1 MKVPFNIN
9 LSGKTAIVTG
19 GSGTLCSAMAYGLA
33 VCGAKVAIIE
43 RNKEKLASISEKLT
57 KDALD
62 EYNKN
67 VTIKGYSCNVINKD
81 ELSAAYETIKNELGS
96 CDILI
101 NGAGGNQPGAI
112 TSIEMLKKEKEDSD
126 YSFWNLDEDRI
137 RDVMDLNYMGTLL
150 PIQVFTKDM
159 VEKRSGSI
167 INIASVTSILPLT
180 KVIAYGNAKS
190 AILNLTQWLAVHF
203 GESGI
208 RCNAIAPGFYA
219 AEQNH
224 DLLFNADGTYTDR
237 ARKIITGTPM
247 GRFGNPEELIGA
259 ALFLASDETASFV
272 NGIVLPVDG
281 GYSAYS
287 GV

>member
-33 VCGAKVAIIE
+33 VSGAKVAIIG
-43 RNKEKLASISEKLT
+43 RNIEKLASVSEKLT
-57 KDALD
+57 KNALD
-62 EYNKN
+62 EYNKD

-81 ELSAAYETIKNELGS
+81 ELTAAYETIKNELGS

-112 TSIEMLKKEKEDSD
+112 TSIEMLKKDKEDSD

-180 KVIAYGNAKS
+180 KVMAYGNAKS
-190 AILNLTQWLAVHF
+190 AILNLTQRLPVHF

-259 ALFLASDETASFV
+259 ALFLASDETAGFV

>member
-33 VCGAKVAIIE
+33 VCGAKVAIIG
-43 RNKEKLASISEKLT
+43 RNKEKLASVSEKLT

-67 VTIKGYSCNVINKD
+67 VIVKGYSCNVINKD

-180 KVIAYGNAKS
+180 
-190 AILNLTQWLAVHF
+190 TQWLAVHF

-237 ARKIITGTPM
+237 ARKIIAGTPM

>member
-9 LSGKTAIVTG
+9 LSGKTAVVTG

-33 VCGAKVAIIE
+33 VCGAKVAIIG
-43 RNKEKLASISEKLT
+43 RNKEKLASVSEKLT

-67 VTIKGYSCNVINKD
+67 VIVKGYSCNVINKD

-180 KVIAYGNAKS
+180 KVMAYGNAKS
-190 AILNLTQWLAVHF
+190 AILNLTQWLYILEKAVSDATQLLRASTLPSRIMISYSMQTEHTQTVP
-203 GESGI
+203 E
-208 RCNAIAPGFYA
+208 RLLPEHLWDALAILKS
-219 AEQNH
+219 
-224 DLLFNADGTYTDR
+224 LLVLHSFLQAM
-237 ARKIITGTPM
+237 KQP
-247 GRFGNPEELIGA
+247 
-259 ALFLASDETASFV
+259 ALSMV
-272 NGIVLPVDG
+272 
-281 GYSAYS
+281 
-287 GV
+287 